1 MRIAF
6 LLSSLHLSGGVRAVI
21 EYANRLAARGH
32 TCALVIPAYS
42 RDAHMAREVAP
53 DVEIVESRVSLPARR
68 SYSMAYAKLA
78 LSLAWATP
86 RSDVVFSTH
95 TPTTVANMIAGRFL
109 RKGKLVWLYMD
120 YPGMFADRPLEAWLL
135 RHALRWH
142 HLAVT
147 ISENETQTLRR
158 FEPGRVE
165 TVRMG
170 LSHMDLW
177 RPTPIDRRPAD
188 GVQTLLYVGDSRPRK
203 GLQDFLAAADQVYA
217 QRQDIHLRIVCKDTC
232 AVETPV
238 PHTVIHHPD
247 DAELAD
253 LYATSDLFVSTSWWE
268 GLGMPPLEA
277 MASATPVV
285 MTNTGGGLEYARHE
299 ENCLLVP
306 IKQPDAVAAAI
317 LRVLDDAALARRL
330 SANGPSTAAKFDW
343 EAVTD
348 RLERYLLELV
358 EGASH
363 HAT

>member
-32 TCALVIPAYS
+32 RCVLVIPGGA
-42 RDAHMAREVAP
+42 RDAHMAREVASN
-53 DVEIVESRVSLPARR
+53 VEIVESDVGLPARR
-68 SYSMAYAKLA
+68 GYSMDYARLTW
-78 LSLAWATP
+78 SLARKTP

-95 TPTTVANMIAGRFL
+95 TPTTVANLVAGRIL

-120 YPGMFADRPLEAWLL
+120 YPGMFADRPVEAWLL

-142 HLAVT
+142 DLAVT
-147 ISENETQTLRR
+147 ISENETRTLRS
-158 FEPGRVE
+158 FGPGQVE

-170 LSHMDLW
+170 LSHLDLW
-177 RPTPIDRRPAD
+177 RPTPIEQRAVDD
-188 GVQTLLYVGDSRPRK
+188 VQTLLYVGDSRPRK
-203 GLQDFLAAADQVYA
+203 GLQDFLAAAALVYA
-217 QRQDIHLRIVCKDTC
+217 ERQDIHLRIVCKDTC

-238 PHTVIHHPD
+238 PHTMIYHPE

-268 GLGMPPLEA
+268 GLGLPPLEA

-285 MTNTGGGLEYARHE
+285 MTNTGGGLEYARNE

-317 LRVLDDAALARRL
+317 LRVLDDRTLAQRL
-330 SANGPSTAAKFDW
+330 SHNGPSTAAQFDW
-343 EAVTD
+343 EVVTD
-348 RLERYLLELV
+348 RLERYLCELV
-358 EGASH
+358 EG
-363 HAT
+363 T